1 MADQAG
7 LTDEPAGP
15 TTGAPLPYAA
25 ICLVR
30 HSESTWITESRFQGR
45 ADPPLSALGEHQAR
59 LVARRLRDRHLPPAL
74 PVPGSPPQAIWHS
87 PLSRGAATAARIADA
102 LAMTTA
108 LRSDDALTELGQGEW
123 EGLTHAAVQRRWPA
137 ELAAWRNDPV
147 AAQAPGGE
155 RLQDGSE
162 RVAGFLERL
171 LDGLSPGAGG
181 STAPWSIVVSHDGIL
196 RLMLM
201 RLLDIPLERFW
212 AFPFPVAGI
221 SVIDLVEG
229 RPRLRA
235 HALTDHLAAEG
246 DAADRGGAL

>member
-1 MADQAG
+1 VADQAG

-30 HSESTWITESRFQGR
+30 HSESTWITEARFQGR

-87 PLSRGAATAARIADA
+87 PLSRGAATAARIADD
-102 LAMTTA
+102 LAMTAA
-108 LRSDDALTELGQGEW
+108 LRADEALVELGQGEW
-123 EGLTHAAVQRRWPA
+123 EGLTHAYVQGRWPV
-137 ELAAWRNDPV
+137 ELAAWRADPV

-155 RLQDGSE
+155 RLRDGSE
-162 RVAGFLERL
+162 RVAAFVDRILHEM
-171 LDGLSPGAGG
+171 AGSAG
-181 STAPWSIVVSHDGIL
+181 TTAPWSIVVSHDGIL

-235 HALTDHLAAEG
+235 HALTDHLAAEA
-246 DAADRGGAL
+246 DSADRGGAL